1 MDPRQNRTEGSVFG
15 PPEDLM
21 KWRRHFT
28 KKRMLVLAA
37 VPVLYA
43 GLWFLTD
50 RIGSPQ
56 VRSVVVGD
64 LDHAPGFTDVSDEKM
79 RAAGPY
85 YYCKTRTIA
94 PFLVHVD
101 YGRHRARLSG
111 HGGSYLYFWF
121 FGFTDCVGALSQ
133 WVE

>member
-1 MDPRQNRTEGSVFG
+1 
-15 PPEDLM
+15 M

-28 KKRMLVLAA
+28 KKRLLILAA
-37 VPVLYA
+37 APALYA

-50 RIGSPQ
+50 RVGSPQ

-64 LDHAPGFTDVSDEKM
+64 LYDAPGFTDISDGKNH
-79 RAAGPY
+79 AAGPY

-111 HGGSYLYFWF
+111 HGGSYLYLWF
-121 FGFTDCVGALSQ
+121 FGFTDRVVVLSRF
-133 WVE
+133 EE